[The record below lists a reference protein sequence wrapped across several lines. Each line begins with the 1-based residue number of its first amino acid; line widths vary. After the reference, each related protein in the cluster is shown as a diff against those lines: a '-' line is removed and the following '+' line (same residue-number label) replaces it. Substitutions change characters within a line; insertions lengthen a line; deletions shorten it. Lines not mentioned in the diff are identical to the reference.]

1 MNPEA
6 EFLHKKCS
14 IISKNLY
21 CNLNASRSFRRGKSV
36 AEATED
42 ILQVQLPR
50 LKELMS
56 AGRLRVDNI
65 DVFCEQGVFDL
76 GSTRS
81 ILQAGK
87 DMGLNINFHGD
98 ELHPMNSA
106 QVWLT
111 PEAVSNVFWPK
122 DVEEEEGAALK
133 YFLSTIF
140 KSVDGT

>member
-1 MNPEA
+1 M
-6 EFLHKKCS
+6 L
-14 IISKNLY
+14 L
-21 CNLNASRSFRRGKSV
+21 RGKTV
-36 AEATED
+36 VEATQD

-56 AGRLRVDNI
+56 AGTLRVDNI

-76 GSTRS
+76 SSTGS

-106 QVWLT
+106 QVPLGGHQ
-111 PEAVSNVFWPK
+111 NF
-122 DVEEEEGAALK
+122 
-133 YFLSTIF
+133 TI
-140 KSVDGT
+140 S